1 MKYYLLFASLL
12 LIAACKKSSD
22 SLPADPGCI
31 DRIYIPADAH
41 ALSAADLNTVNTLF
55 NSNNIDH
62 RDYRFYQYVHDT
74 FQTLFP
80 PFTAYD
86 QKLIKV
92 DQYTNGLHIFN
103 RQINYIFFDDQLHY
117 VAGSRTS
124 GTNPDTQTH
133 LTLPQLRGL
142 FLQEIRKH
150 GDNYMFNDSC
160 VKAEFGYYNLTAG
173 GNDTTEHLT
182 KAWHLTPGNASYPEA
197 YYKDENGSLIYYF
210 NGLIFFGVK

>member
-1 MKYYLLFASLL
+1 MKYYFLFASLL
-12 LIAACKKSSD
+12 LIAACKKSAD

-31 DRIYIPADAH
+31 DRIYIPVNAH
-41 ALSAADLNTVNTLF
+41 ALSTTELSAVNGLF
-55 NSNNIDH
+55 TSNNIDH

-117 VAGSRTS
+117 IAGSRTN
-124 GTNPDTQTH
+124 GTNLDTLPH

-142 FLQEIRKH
+142 FLREIREH
-150 GDNYMFNDSC
+150 SNESMFTDSC
-160 VKAEFGYYNLTAG
+160 VKAEFGYYNLNTG
-173 GNDTTEHLT
+173 GADTTEHLT
-182 KAWHLTPGNASYPEA
+182 KAWHLTPRNASYPEA
-197 YYKDENGSLIYYF
+197 YFKDGDGGLVYYF
-210 NGLIFFGVK
+210 NGLYTLR